1 MWESWDMSDATRTPP
16 VRGHRELRNFKQPNV
31 QFLWEWDV
39 NSSSHTSRGCT
50 NKPFV
55 PDGSLPCGNHGTCQT
70 QLVHLLY
77 EAPGSFEISNSPQYN
92 SYGSYTEL
100 SVLILPGGVRT
111 SRLCQMVAFHVG
123 IMGHVRRNSYTSCTR
138 PQGASKFHT
147 AQCTVPMGVT
157 CEFQFS
163 YFPGVYEQAVCA
175 RW

>member
-77 EAPGSFEISNSPQYN
+77 EATGSFEISNSPNVQFLWEWDVNSSSHTSRGCTNKPFVPDGSLPCGNHGTCQTQLVHLLYEATGSFEISN
-92 SYGSYTEL
+92 SPMYSSYGS
-100 SVLILPGGVRT
+100 G
-111 SRLCQMVAFHVG
+111 M
-123 IMGHVRRNSYTSCTR
+123 
-138 PQGASKFHT
+138 
-147 AQCTVPMGVT
+147 
-157 CEFQFS
+157 
-163 YFPGVYEQAVCA
+163 
-175 RW
+175 